1 MSHNAFEFS
10 VFEKEEKLLVF
21 SQSLE
26 MLGLLEKFVAVLIQK
41 SSIFH
46 ISGQKSAIDR
56 AQSIKAF
63 R

>member
-1 MSHNAFEFS
+1 MTHNAFEFS

-26 MLGLLEKFVAVLIQK
+26 MLGLLEKFVTVLIQK
-41 SSIFH
+41 SSIFR